1 MYHNRKDAG
10 NCLLEWF
17 RVYRDIPLIDQT
29 NNLSNR
35 ATLPQL
41 LSQIR

>member
-10 NCLLEWF
+10 ICLLEWF
-17 RVYRDIPLIDQT
+17 RVYRDIPSVNQT
-29 NNLSNR
+29 ENLSNR

-41 LSQIR
+41 LAQIR